1 MRKNKVIQFILIIL
15 GITLFIFTYYFS
27 KEKDKVVN
35 IDKNTSDKEVSNLTA
50 GMSNIVEKVNYVG
63 TDNKGTFFEL
73 NAGLTEIFKDQPN
86 INNMKV
92 VDAVINVRN
101 GRKLYIKSDYATYN
115 QLTNDAQFIG
125 NVVITESEN
134 TITSE
139 NLDLYMSKN
148 LMTAYNNVKYNG
160 VKGFLIADKVDI
172 DILENEAS
180 IFMFKKNDKVQVKYK
195 N

>member
-1 MRKNKVIQFILIIL
+1 MRKNKVIQFILIII

-73 NAGLTEIFKDQPN
+73 NAALTEVFKDQPN

-92 VDAVINVRN
+92 VDAVISMKN
-101 GRKLYIKSDYATYN
+101 GNKIYIKSDRAIYN

-125 NVVITESEN
+125 NVLITESEN

-172 DILENEAS
+172 DILENEAN
-180 IFMFKKNDKVQVKYK
+180 IFMFKKKDRVQVKYK